1 MTLAF
6 EFPISGRPTSIG
18 QQARASD
25 VAGFGTG
32 EKCDE
37 TGDFVRAAIALERD
51 VADAV
56 TRQVGVRRIHVG
68 VNHAGLDVVDSDAAR
83 SEVSG
88 ESLCET
94 GDSPLRQ
101 RVNRSTG
108 KRHPLTECA
117 ADMNNA
123 SALTEMPRG
132 LLGRYNQS

>member
-6 EFPISGRPTSIG
+6 EIPISGRPTSIG
-18 QQARASD
+18 QQARARD
-25 VAGFGTG
+25 VAGFRTG

-37 TGDFVRAAIALERD
+37 AGDFVRAAVALERD

-56 TRQVGVRRIHVG
+56 TRQVRVRRIHVG
-68 VNHAGLDVVDSDAAR
+68 VNHAGLDVVDGDAAR
-83 SEVSG
+83 AEVSG

-108 KRHPLTECA
+108 ERHPLTEGA
-117 ADMNNA
+117 ADMN
-123 SALTEMPRG
+123 
-132 LLGRYNQS
+132 

>member
-1 MTLAF
+1 MILVSHSQ
-6 EFPISGRPTSIG
+6 ISGRPTSIG
-18 QQARASD
+18 RQARASD

-37 TGDFVRAAIALERD
+37 AGDFVRAAVALERD

-68 VNHAGLDVVDSDAAR
+68 VNHAGLDVVNGDAAR

-94 GDSPLRQ
+94 GDSSLRQ
-101 RVNRSTG
+101 
-108 KRHPLTECA
+108 
-117 ADMNNA
+117 
-123 SALTEMPRG
+123 
-132 LLGRYNQS
+132 